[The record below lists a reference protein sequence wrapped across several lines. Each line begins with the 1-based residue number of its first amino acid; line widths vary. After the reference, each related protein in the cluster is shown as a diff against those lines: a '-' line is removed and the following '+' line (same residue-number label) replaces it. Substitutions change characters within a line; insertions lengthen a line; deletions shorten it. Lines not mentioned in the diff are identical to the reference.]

1 VSGDS
6 FSNIRNL
13 AHGEQSNAGDTVV
26 NIGAA
31 PAPQGVPEPGTAP
44 PLAPKERSV
53 FVVHGRDQQVRDSM
67 FTALRGLGL
76 APWEWEQ
83 IVNDLGNPLPF
94 VGEVIAHGMARAQAI
109 VVLLTPD
116 DVVALHPSLRDAHGD
131 EEEGRP
137 TGQAR
142 PNVLIELGMALMH
155 DRRRTVIVEF
165 GDLRRVGD
173 LAGLN
178 VVRFRH
184 EDGRRTAFAKLV
196 ERLETA
202 QLEVSRGNA
211 DGWPPDLFAG
221 LDVYRRRPVS

>member
-6 FSNIRNL
+6 FSGIGNL
-13 AHGEQSNAGDTVV
+13 AYGDGSRAGDLTL
-26 NIGAA
+26 NLGA
-31 PAPQGVPEPGTAP
+31 PVSDPHLETNPGP
-44 PLAPKERSV
+44 APKERSV
-53 FVVHGRDQQVRDSM
+53 FVVHGRDLQVRDSM
-67 FTALRGLGL
+67 FRALRGLGL

-116 DVVALHPSLRDAHGD
+116 DVVTLHPSLRNAYGDD
-131 EEEGRP
+131 EEARP

-142 PNVLIELGMALMH
+142 PNVLIELGMALML
-155 DRRRTVIVEF
+155 DRRRTIVVEF
-165 GDLRRVGD
+165 GELRRVGD

-178 VVRFRH
+178 VVRFDH
-184 EDGRRTAFAKLV
+184 SDARRTAFAKLV

-202 QLEVSRGNA
+202 QLEVFTGDPDRAS
-211 DGWPPDLFAG
+211 PDLFAG